1 MLTRKG
7 SRRLPILFA
16 ALAVL
21 ALAMTSVFSPVAA
34 QQDDAPDKPTGLEAT
49 ATHGQVVLTWDDPQD
64 DSISG
69 YVILR
74 RVRENDTGGDFSELV
89 ADTGT
94 AALTYTDDT
103 VAAGLTYT
111 YRIKA
116 INEHGLSERSRWF
129 HVDTPA
135 APEPEQQQAAE
146 PPVAPEVEEP
156 PPAETDGEA
165 AQEPTRGVSRQDP
178 SSTDPV
184 WSTVM
189 TVGTSEFG
197 GRGYDEDQDD
207 GGSLDDGDFEYS
219 STTYTVEL
227 VELDDSYAVSFWVD
241 MDGLP
246 EEDTLT
252 LEIDGRAFPFADRND
267 GSTASWE
274 WEVPEGLSNS
284 DLPIGDRVVVCL
296 RTATQ
301 VCPMSVPSAL
311 SVADVSA
318 EEGENLIF
326 TVELSPASTE
336 TVTVDWATSGGTATS
351 GTDFTAGTG
360 TLTFTAGDTEQTVTV
375 ATTED
380 TAEEDHET
388 ITVTLSNATA
398 GTISGATATG
408 VIWND
413 DGTSATEP
421 VWSTVMTVART
432 MFRGHGYADPAYFG
446 DAGTFGSLSDNDF
459 EHVSVTYEVFHVEVH
474 PGDGVSFAVNPAGLP
489 EDYALTLEIDGHAFP
504 FEERRDASSASSWE
518 WDVPEDLTDIV
529 TALPIGD
536 RVVVCLRGGAQ
547 VCPTSV
553 PSALSV
559 ADVSAEE
566 GEDLTFTVELSP
578 ASTETVTVDWATSGG
593 TATSGTDFT
602 AGTGTLAFAP
612 DVTEQTVTV
621 ATIEDM
627 TDEDHETITV
637 TLSNASVLIS
647 GATATGTIKND
658 DGPPLVWSTT
668 LTVGILEGAVDNYG
682 YASPDEPSD
691 ESIGSLTDTD
701 FEYRSI
707 TYEVDLVVVST
718 RGEALFA
725 VDIAGLP
732 EEDTLTLE
740 INGHEFP
747 FEDRE
752 SGSSSRGWIWDAPEE
767 LDEPATEFPVGST
780 ATVCLRTTGQM
791 CPSGNSNNEPEFS
804 ATTATF
810 SLAENSAAATVVG
823 TVAATDSDSDALTYT
838 LSGTDASSFTIG
850 SSTGQI
856 QTKSGVTYNFESA
869 KKAYSVTVSVRD
881 NKDSSGAADTANDD
895 TIAVTI
901 NLTNVNEAGTVT
913 ITGAL
918 SAGGTLT
925 ASVSDIDGT
934 VSSLSWRWARG
945 DSATGPFTNI
955 SGASNAGYT
964 TAAAD
969 VGKYLRATASYT
981 DPHGSGKS
989 AEAVTGSAIGA
1000 SNTKPAFDEL
1010 SPATRNL
1017 AENSAPGTNVGN
1029 AVAATDSESDALTY
1043 TLRGADASSFTI
1055 DSSSGQIRTK
1065 SGVTYNFESAKK
1077 THSVTVSVRDGKD
1090 AAGNA
1095 STATDDTIAVTIN
1108 LTNVNEAPAVASGPA
1123 ARTVS
1128 ENSTEVGAYRASD
1141 PDASSTATWSVET
1154 AVDGRLFEISSSG
1167 VLSFRS
1173 APNFEMPSDSDR
1185 NNTYLLTVKVTDNGS
1200 PALSATRV
1208 VAVTVR
1214 NVNEAPAIASGPS
1227 TTSVAENST
1236 EVGAYRASDPDAS
1249 STFRWSVETGG
1260 DGQLFEISSSGVLSF
1275 RSAPD
1280 YERPSDSGTN
1290 NLYEV
1295 TVKVTDNGSPAM
1307 SATRNVVITVTD
1319 VNETPVIS
1327 GNASPRFAEI
1337 EFDVDAKDLT
1347 AADYELGAYTAVDDD
1362 NTDDVDLNTI
1372 TWAISGDDSGSFAI
1386 GRTSGMLSFGI
1397 EPDFENPVDTG
1408 SDNVYE
1414 IVVQAKDGRGGSGTY
1429 NVSVTV
1435 TNVNETPEFTAGS
1448 STAFAEIEWHANSA
1462 DLTVQTFV
1470 ARDEETETISWSVA
1484 GADGGDFTIDRS
1496 SGVLSFRSAPDYETP
1511 AGTPATPGDDPD
1523 NSYELIVQARDTASN
1538 TRELPVTVTVTDRNE
1553 RPEIDEGYAAPPF
1566 LEVEYDFTGTAPA
1579 VHTFTATD
1587 HDDGDTFTWSLAG
1600 ADAGDL
1606 EIDRSSGVLTFKQDS
1621 GPNVGPLPNF
1631 EQPRDDDTGGSN
1643 TYNVVVRATDN
1654 DGAASDYAV
1663 AVNVRDVNEQPEFT
1677 GTPETVLSVDE
1688 HDADATSAFATYTA
1702 RDEEGALTWSLR
1714 GADSGDFSI
1723 DSGGTLTF
1731 AQTPDYEAADDAD
1744 RDNEYLFTVVATDVD
1759 STTTRR
1765 EVSTEVRV
1773 TVEDIEE
1780 AGSISV
1786 NNLSPAVGDRLTFA
1800 LSDPDGGIV
1809 LDLPPA
1815 GFVWTIQASDPGTN
1829 LWEELFSQ
1837 VNERLDFDVRLGE
1850 EHTGKQIR
1858 AWIEAY
1864 TDRRGADKTATSEA
1878 TAAVTADP
1886 IANAPPRFLDNLS
1899 TLEVPE
1905 TDAGTNV
1912 GEPLSV
1918 SDRDNDPITLGVRG
1932 RDAALFTVDSA
1943 TRQLST
1949 AQELDFETTSR
1960 VLILELTLHDGR
1972 DDDGNAETNPEIDA
1986 SRTVLVTVTDLEE
1999 EGLVTLSVDEPGVG
2013 VLIRADLEDGDGRLS
2028 GQNWQWARSRNGR
2041 DGWSNI
2047 AAATSA
2053 SYRTVQGD
2061 ADFFLRAQV
2070 TYGDNRGDGKL
2081 AEQVTALK
2089 VFGENQRP
2097 LFPSAAEIGRSVAEN
2112 ARSDA
2117 DIGAPVAAQD
2127 PENDRLTYALS
2138 GTEAAVFAIV
2148 ETTGQIRVKDAL
2160 DFETKP
2166 SYRVTVDVHDSKDGA
2181 GQPSDE
2187 IDASQL
2193 VMITIENV
2201 DEPGTVTLSSPTQT
2215 FQARVEVTA
2224 ELTDDDRPSGVSWQ
2238 WSRSPNGRTDWVNV
2252 PGATGSSYTP
2262 TLGADAGN
2270 YIRATA
2276 SYGDGHGLNK
2286 SAEAVSSRVGDPPPV
2301 NSKPAFPTTD
2311 NGQRSVPEDAQAR
2324 GAVGV
2329 PVAATDVNASDS
2341 TVNDPLVYSL
2351 LAGTDA
2357 ASFTI
2362 DSSTGQLRVAP
2373 GVELDFE
2380 GKRSYRVTVEVT
2392 DGRDQHGDDD
2402 MAAIDDRQNVT
2413 INVTDVNEPP
2423 VVTGAAT
2430 PSIAENSSSML
2441 AKYEHGDPDQNE
2453 TITWSV
2459 DNIRFWISD
2468 KGELYFLSPPSFE
2481 VGTSYTVT
2489 VTATD
2494 DDPSNALSGSRSVTV
2509 TVTDAEEEGTVTIE
2523 PPRGWDGTTFGA
2535 ALDDDDGV
2543 ENGSEMWQWERSSS
2557 RSCQTNITSATSDFY
2572 TADANDVGQYLWA
2585 TVSYAD
2591 AGGAD
2596 KTACAALTG
2605 RIEDSGDRPITNN
2618 DPAFAEIA
2626 PERSVGQGTGAG
2638 RSVGAPVRATDEDT
2652 GEVLTYSLGGTHAA
2666 LFDIDPVTGQI
2677 RTKAVL
2683 DYDPDGTSSYLV
2695 QVHVHDGYGP
2705 DYRST
2710 DVGVDATIEVTITV
2724 TRVSTRTPTISG
2736 PTGGGGPS
2744 GPSPSTVDFEW
2755 TVKHDIEA
2763 LAAANAAATGVWSDG
2778 ETLWVSNNPDGAGD
2792 GVYSYDIETGE
2803 RVEEREF
2810 ELDDANRAPRGV
2822 WSDGTVIWVS
2832 DSGRDKLFAH
2842 DLASGERLPDSD
2854 LALHPDNDDPRGIWS
2869 DGETMWVLDGRDD
2882 ALFAYDLASGELL
2895 AECAL
2900 DSANGD
2906 PRSLWSDGVT
2916 IWVSDDGAK
2925 RLFAYRLPLL
2935 REDVEDADA
2944 DGKEL
2949 ERISDEEFTLLS
2961 RASNNS
2967 PRGIW
2972 SDGDVMYVADA
2983 SDDRVYSYNMPDAI
2997 DARLASLSLSGVDIG
3012 EFSPR
3017 TTEYTGVA
3025 GEGVT
3030 ETTVEAEAMQRRTT
3044 VVIDPPDA
3052 DGAGENGHQVALE
3065 GPAEITV
3072 TVTSADG
3079 SRERVYQVVLGGP
3092 DTERAPWP
3100 HCLSGD
3106 IAVGF
3111 SLVLYEGGGVE
3122 DLVACAQSRHVT
3134 ALYALQGG
3142 VHVSHILGAPE
3153 FVNRSF
3159 GELFPDG
3166 IPPFTPLVAKS
3177 DGPPSADLAGDIP
3190 LGDGAPQ
3197 FGPNCL
3203 LGHIAVGFSLVL
3215 HEGGSVEDLVAC
3227 AQSRHVTA
3235 LYALH
3240 EGAYVSYILG
3250 APEFVN
3256 RPFVELFA
3264 DGLPPVTPLVA
3275 RSEGPPAGGP
3285 GGDGSESN

>member
-1 MLTRKG
+1 MTRRG

-74 RVRENDTGGDFSELV
+74 RVRVNDTGGDFSELV

-178 SSTDPV
+178 PSTDPV

-189 TVGTSEFG
+189 TVGTTSFG
-197 GRGYDEDQDD
+197 GHGYEVYE
-207 GGSLDDGDFEYS
+207 GGSLSDDDFEYS
-219 STTYTVEL
+219 STTYTVTL
-227 VELDDSYAVSFWVD
+227 IELDDSFGVSFGVD
-241 MDGLP
+241 TEGLP
-246 EEDTLT
+246 EASTLT
-252 LEIDGRAFPFADRND
+252 LEIDGFAFPFEDRTEGEGGTD
-267 GSTASWE
+267 SWV
-274 WEVPEGLSNS
+274 WAVPEDLSNS

-296 RTATQ
+296 RGGAQ
-301 VCPMSVPSAL
+301 VCPTTVPSAL

-318 EEGENLIF
+318 EEGENLTF
-326 TVELSPASTE
+326 TVELSPPSTE

-351 GTDFTAGTG
+351 GTDFTADSGA
-360 TLTFTAGDTEQTVTV
+360 LTFAPGDTEQT
-375 ATTED
+375 
-380 TAEEDHET
+380 
-388 ITVTLSNATA
+388 
-398 GTISGATATG
+398 
-408 VIWND
+408 
-413 DGTSATEP
+413 
-421 VWSTVMTVART
+421 
-432 MFRGHGYADPAYFG
+432 F
-446 DAGTFGSLSDNDF
+446 
-459 EHVSVTYEVFHVEVH
+459 
-474 PGDGVSFAVNPAGLP
+474 
-489 EDYALTLEIDGHAFP
+489 
-504 FEERRDASSASSWE
+504 
-518 WDVPEDLTDIV
+518 
-529 TALPIGD
+529 
-536 RVVVCLRGGAQ
+536 
-547 VCPTSV
+547 
-553 PSALSV
+553 
-559 ADVSAEE
+559 
-566 GEDLTFTVELSP
+566 
-578 ASTETVTVDWATSGG
+578 
-593 TATSGTDFT
+593 
-602 AGTGTLAFAP
+602 
-612 DVTEQTVTV
+612 TV

-627 TDEDHETITV
+627 TNESDETFTV
-637 TLSNASVLIS
+637 TLSNATKAPIS
-647 GATATGTIKND
+647 GATATGTIEND
-658 DGPPLVWSTT
+658 DAPPLAWSTT
-668 LTVGILEGAVDNYG
+668 LTVGNGASARHLFG
-682 YASPDEPSD
+682 YHATATPPF
-691 ESIGSLTDTD
+691 GSLTDND
-701 FEYRSI
+701 FQYRST
-707 TYEVDLVVVST
+707 TYTVTIVGVSTSFGGLVYLVVDT
-718 RGEALFA
+718 P
-725 VDIAGLP
+725 GLP
-732 EEDTLTLE
+732 TEDTLTLK

-747 FEDRE
+747 FKDRR
-752 SGSSSRGWIWDAPEE
+752 SSDSTETGWVWDAPEE
-767 LDEPATEFPVGST
+767 LDEPATEFPVDST
-780 ATVCLRTTGQM
+780 ATVCLRTTGQV
-791 CPSGNSNNEPEFS
+791 CPSGNSNNEPEF
-804 ATTATF
+804 AAATATF

-823 TVAATDSDSDALTYT
+823 TVAAIDSDSDALTYT
-838 LSGTDASSFTIG
+838 LSGADASSFTIG

-856 QTKSGVTYNFESA
+856 QTKSGVTYNFEAS
-869 KKAYSVTVSVRD
+869 KKTYSVTVSVRD
-881 NKDSSGAADTANDD
+881 NKDSSGAADTATDD

-901 NLTNVNEAGTVT
+901 SLTNVNEAPQITTSATTATVLENSTAVLTPAASDVDASDTKTWSVEFRGDGPKFSFDSSGALSFSNAPDFETPTDVGDTAMNNTYVVTVKVADGGGLTDTHTVTVTVTNVDEAGTVT
-913 ITGAL
+913 IAGPL
-918 SAGGTLT
+918 SAGGALT
-925 ASVSDIDGT
+925 ASVRDIDGT
-934 VSSLSWRWARG
+934 VSGVSWRWARG
-945 DSATGPFTNI
+945 DSASGSFANI
-955 SGASNAGYT
+955 SGATNAGYT
-964 TAAAD
+964 TVAAD

-981 DPHGSGKS
+981 DPQGSGKS
-989 AEAVTGSAIGA
+989 AAAVTGSAIGA

-1010 SPATRNL
+1010 SPATRSM
-1017 AENSAPGTNVGN
+1017 AENSAPGTNVGS
-1029 AVAATDSESDALTY
+1029 AVVATDSESDTLTY
-1043 TLRGADASSFTI
+1043 TLGGADASSFTI
-1055 DSSSGQIRTK
+1055 GSSTGQIQTK
-1065 SGVTYNFESAKK
+1065 SGVTYNFEASKK
-1077 THSVTVSVRDGKD
+1077 TYSVTVSVRDGKD

-1108 LTNVNEAPAVASGPA
+1108 LTNVNEAPAVTSGPA

-1236 EVGAYRASDPDAS
+1236 VVGAYTATDPDAS

-1260 DGQLFEISSSGVLSF
+1260 DGRLFEISSSGVLSF

-1362 NTDDVDLNTI
+1362 NADGVDLNTI
-1372 TWAISGDDSGSFAI
+1372 TWAISGDDSGHFAI
-1386 GRTSGMLSFGI
+1386 DRTSGMLSFGI

-1408 SDNVYE
+1408 FDNVYE
-1414 IVVQAKDGRGGSGTY
+1414 IVVQANDGRGGSGTY

-1484 GADGGDFTIDRS
+1484 GADAGDFTIDRS

-1553 RPEIDEGYAAPPF
+1553 RPEIDEDYAAPPF
-1566 LEVEYDFTGTAPA
+1566 LEVEYDFTGTPPA

-1606 EIDRSSGVLTFKQDS
+1606 EIDSSSGVLTFKQDS
-1621 GPNVGPLPNF
+1621 SPNVGPLPNF

-1677 GTPETVLSVDE
+1677 GTPETALSVDE
-1688 HDADATSAFATYTA
+1688 HDADATSAVATYTA

-1765 EVSTEVRV
+1765 EVSTTVMV
-1773 TVEDIEE
+1773 TVEDVEE
-1780 AGSISV
+1780 LGSISV
-1786 NNLSPAVGDRLTFA
+1786 NILNPAVGDLLTFE

-1809 LDLPPA
+1809 LGLPPM
-1815 GFVWTIQASDPGTN
+1815 GFVWTIQASDPGAN
-1829 LWEELFSQ
+1829 RWVELFSQ
-1837 VNERLDFDVRLGE
+1837 VNERLDFDLRLGE

-1864 TDRRGADKTATSEA
+1864 TDRRGTGKTATSEA

-1886 IANAPPRFLDNLS
+1886 IANAPPRFLTALPLLN
-1899 TLEVPE
+1899 VPE
-1905 TDAGTNV
+1905 TGAGTNV

-1918 SDRDNDPITLGVRG
+1918 SDRDGDPMTLGVQG
-1932 RDAALFTVDSA
+1932 VHAAFFTVDSA

-1949 AQELDFETTSR
+1949 AQELDFETTSGFLSFE
-1960 VLILELTLHDGR
+1960 VTLHDGR
-1972 DDDGNAETNPEIDA
+1972 DADGNAETNPSIDA
-1986 SRTVLVTVTDLEE
+1986 ALAVLVDVTDLEE
-1999 EGLVTLSVDEPGVG
+1999 EGLVTLSDDEPGVG
-2013 VLIRADLEDGDGRLS
+2013 VLIRATLEDGDGRVS
-2028 GQNWQWARSRNGR
+2028 AQNWQWARSRSGR

-2047 AAATSA
+2047 VAATSA
-2053 SYRTVQGD
+2053 SYRIVQGD

-2070 TYGDNRGDGKL
+2070 TYTDNRGDGKL
-2081 AEQVTALK
+2081 AEEVTALK

-2097 LFPSAAEIGRSVAEN
+2097 TFPSAVEIERSVAED
-2112 ARSDA
+2112 ARSGA
-2117 DIGAPVAAQD
+2117 NIGAPVAAQD
-2127 PENDRLTYALS
+2127 PENDRLTYTLS
-2138 GTEAAVFAIV
+2138 GLDADAFRIV
-2148 ETTGQIRVKDAL
+2148 SSSGQLRTREPL
-2160 DFETKP
+2160 DFETKF
-2166 SYRVTVDVHDSKDGA
+2166 SYRVTVDVHDGKDGT
-2181 GQPSDE
+2181 GESSTTVD
-2187 IDASQL
+2187 DSQG
-2193 VMITIENV
+2193 VTIVIENV
-2201 DEPGTVTLSSPTQT
+2201 DEPGTVTLSSLTQS
-2215 FQARVEVTA
+2215 FQARVEVSA
-2224 ELTDDDRPSGVSWQ
+2224 DLTDEDRPSDVRWQ
-2238 WSRSPNGRTDWVNV
+2238 WSRSPNGRTDWVNI
-2252 PGATGSSYTP
+2252 PAATDSSYTP
-2262 TLGADAGN
+2262 TLEADAGN

-2276 SYGDGHGLNK
+2276 FYSDGHGANK

-2301 NSKPAFPTTD
+2301 NSKPAFPTTY
-2311 NGQRSVPEDAQAR
+2311 NGQRSVAEDAQA
-2324 GAVGV
+2324 GATVGD
-2329 PVAATDVNASDS
+2329 PVAATDVNVGDS
-2341 TVNDPLVYSL
+2341 AVNDPLVYSL
-2351 LAGTDA
+2351 SGTDA

-2362 DSSTGQLRVAP
+2362 DGSTGQLRVAS

-2380 GKRSYRVTVEVT
+2380 RKRTYGVTVEVT
-2392 DGRDQHGDDD
+2392 DGRDQNGDDD
-2402 MAAIDDRQNVT
+2402 QGAIDDTINVT
-2413 INVTDVNEPP
+2413 INVTDVNEAP
-2423 VVTGAAT
+2423 VVTGEAGPTLEENTDRAIAT
-2430 PSIAENSSSML
+2430 
-2441 AKYEHGDPDQNE
+2441 YTGTDPDRDKL
-2453 TITWSV
+2453 IWSV
-2459 DNIRFWISD
+2459 SNNDDFWISD
-2468 KGELYFLSPPSFE
+2468 RGQLYFRTPPSFE
-2481 VGTSYTVT
+2481 DGATYPVNI
-2489 VTATD
+2489 TATD
-2494 DDPSNALSGSRSVTV
+2494 DDADNALSDSLSVTV
-2509 TVTDAEEEGTVTIE
+2509 TVTDVEEEGTITIE
-2523 PPRGWDGTTFGA
+2523 PPRGWDGSIFQAG
-2535 ALDDDDGV
+2535 LDDDDSDVTG
-2543 ENGSEMWQWERSSS
+2543 ETWQWERSSN
-2557 RSCQTNITSATSDFY
+2557 RSSWEAISGATFTAY
-2572 TADANDVGQYLWA
+2572 TAYTATAADIGRYLRA
-2585 TVSYAD
+2585 TVTYEDDRGSGKEAS
-2591 AGGAD
+2591 
-2596 KTACAALTG
+2596 AALTG
-2605 RIEDSGDRPITNN
+2605 RIEDAADRPISN
-2618 DPAFAEIA
+2618 DAPAFAETA
-2626 PERSVGQGTGAG
+2626 PERSVGQGTASG
-2638 RSVGAPVRATDEDT
+2638 RSIGAPVRADDDDEGD
-2652 GEVLTYSLGGTHAA
+2652 VLTYSLSGTDAV
-2666 LFDIDPVTGQI
+2666 LFDINPATGQVLT
-2677 RTKAVL
+2677 RAVL
-2683 DYDPDGTSSYLV
+2683 DYVPEGPNSYSV
-2695 QVHVHDGYGP
+2695 QVRVHDGYGP
-2705 DYRST
+2705 DYQST

-2724 TRVSTRTPTISG
+2724 TRVSTRTPTFSG

-2744 GPSPSTVDFEW
+2744 GPSPSELDFEW

-2778 ETLWVSNNPDGAGD
+2778 ETLWVANNPDGAGD
-2792 GVYSYDIETGE
+2792 GVYAYDIETGE

-2869 DGETMWVLDGRDD
+2869 DGETMWVLDGGRRD
-2882 ALFAYDLASGELL
+2882 ALFAYDLQSGQLL

-2906 PRSLWSDGVT
+2906 PRGLWSDGVT
-2916 IWVSDDGAK
+2916 IWVSDHDAK

-2935 REDVEDADA
+2935 PNEAEDSDVEDADA
-2944 DGKEL
+2944 DEKEL
-2949 ERISDEEFTLLS
+2949 ERVRDEEFGESRELS
-2961 RASNNS
+2961 KASNNS

-2983 SDDRVYSYNMPDAI
+2983 SDDKVYSYNMPDAI
-2997 DARLASLSLSGVDIG
+2997 DARLASLSLSGVEIG
-3012 EFSPR
+3012 EFLPGR
-3017 TTEYTGVA
+3017 EEYEGVVA
-3025 GEGVT
+3025 EGVT
-3030 ETTVEAEAMQRRTT
+3030 EMTVEAEAMQRRTT

-3052 DGAGENGHQVALE
+3052 DDNEANGHQVALE
-3065 GPAEITV
+3065 GVEAITV
-3072 TVTSADG
+3072 TVTSADD
-3079 SRERVYQVVLGGP
+3079 SRRKSYRVRLPETGWDP
-3092 DTERAPWP
+3092 ARDPWP
-3100 HCLSGD
+3100 HCLRGALSE
-3106 IAVGF
+3106 GF
-3111 SLVLYEGGGVE
+3111 SLVVYEGGGVDE
-3122 DLVACAQSRHVT
+3122 LAACAER
-3134 ALYALQGG
+3134 
-3142 VHVSHILGAPE
+3142 
-3153 FVNRSF
+3153 R
-3159 GELFPDG
+3159 
-3166 IPPFTPLVAKS
+3166 
-3177 DGPPSADLAGDIP
+3177 DI
-3190 LGDGAPQ
+3190 
-3197 FGPNCL
+3197 
-3203 LGHIAVGFSLVL
+3203 V
-3215 HEGGSVEDLVAC
+3215 
-3227 AQSRHVTA
+3227 A

-3240 EGAYVSYILG
+3240 EGVYVSYLLVAPDFVNRAFRELFSDGLPAMTPLVADSNGPPSADPFGDDLDDAGQQPWPQCLRGDVAPGFSLVVYEGGSVEELVACAAERGVSALYTLHEGEWLSYLLG
-3250 APEFVN
+3250 APEWVN
-3256 RPFVELFA
+3256 QPFLELFA
-3264 DGLPPVTPLVA
+3264 EGVPAITPLVA
-3275 RSEGPPAGGP
+3275 RSEQAAG
-3285 GGDGSESN
+3285 N